1 MDSKHNRFSFRE
13 RLNSFKYAFN
23 GLKILIQEEHNA
35 RIHFF
40 ISIVVCI
47 LGFVFKISMVEWIA
61 ILILSAIVIGMEII
75 NSAIE
80 RICNFISPEWNENI
94 KQIKDLAS
102 LAVLVVSIVAVICGL
117 IIFLPKIYQLL
128 FE

>member
-1 MDSKHNRFSFRE
+1 MRV
-13 RLNSFKYAFN
+13 
-23 GLKILIQEEHNA
+23 
-35 RIHFF
+35 F
-40 ISIVVCI
+40 IFLSIVVCI

-102 LAVLVVSIVAVICGL
+102 LAVLVVSILAVICGL